1 MTSLHRWLIVA
12 LTTAFAIGT
21 PLTLRALPA
30 SDSTSTPAERL
41 DQLRASVNAPYSGY
55 VESLGTLQLPVAA
68 ELDDLGPLFGE
79 RTRMRVWWNDP
90 TLWRVDRLTTTG
102 EDDLIRQGNATTH
115 WEYEGTKITR
125 TREPAVRLPRISDLL
140 PPELARYLLSDVD
153 AADVSALPSDRIAG
167 RSALGLRVT
176 PSDARSSVD
185 RVDVW
190 IDEASGIPLR
200 LSLFAAGSTNPALT
214 STFLD
219 FAPGPSSPAVFD
231 FHRPRGSTVERP
243 QVVDVAD
250 AANRFAPFRPPTT
263 VAGLP
268 RSAAGD
274 LRGVAVYG
282 AGLTQVLVIPLWE
295 DIAGPLR
302 NQLAD
307 TPTVVQLTQGLAL
320 SVGPLDILLTR
331 FPRSDGGWL
340 IAGTV
345 TTETLDQVAI
355 DLRGA
360 RTPLPTVAGG

>member
-12 LTTAFAIGT
+12 LTTALAIGT

-41 DQLRASVNAPYSGY
+41 DQLRASVNEPYSGY
-55 VESLGTLQLPVAA
+55 VESLGTLQLPVAD
-68 ELDDLGPLFGE
+68 ELNELGPLFGE

-90 TLWRVDRLTTTG
+90 TLWRVDRLTATG
-102 EDDLIRQGNATTH
+102 EEDLIRDGNATTQ
-115 WEYEGTKITR
+115 WEYEGTKITH
-125 TREPAVRLPRISDLL
+125 TREPAVRLPRLSDLL

-153 AADVSALPSDRIAG
+153 AADVSALSSDRIAG

-176 PSDARSSVD
+176 PSDARSSVE

-200 LSLFAAGSTNPALT
+200 LSLFAAGSSNPALT

-219 FAPGPSSPAVFD
+219 FAPGASSPEVFD
-231 FHRPRGSTVERP
+231 FRHPRGSTVERP

-250 AANRFAPFRPPTT
+250 AANRFAPFRPPPT
-263 VAGLP
+263 VADLP
-268 RSAAGD
+268 RSPARD

-282 AGLTQVLVIPLWE
+282 DGLTQVLVIPLWD
-295 DIAGPLR
+295 DIAAPLR
-302 NQLAD
+302 NQLLD
-307 TPTVVQLTQGLAL
+307 TQTVVQLTQGPAL
-320 SVGPLDILLTR
+320 SVGPLGILLTR
-331 FPRSDGGWL
+331 FLRSDGGWL

-345 TTETLDQVAI
+345 TAETLDQVAI

-360 RTPLPTVAGG
+360 RITPPQLSNS

>member
-12 LTTAFAIGT
+12 LTTALAIGT

-30 SDSTSTPAERL
+30 SDNTSTPAERL
-41 DQLRASVNAPYSGY
+41 DHLRASVDEPYSGY
-55 VESLGTLQLPVAA
+55 VEALGTLQLPVADGLN
-68 ELDDLGPLFGE
+68 ELGPLFGE

-90 TLWRVDRLTTTG
+90 TLWRVDRLTATG
-102 EDDLIRQGNATTH
+102 EADLIRDGNATTR
-115 WEYEGTKITR
+115 WEYEGSKVIR
-125 TREPAVRLPRISDLL
+125 TREPPVRLPRLSDLL
-140 PPELARYLLSDVD
+140 PPELARYLLSEDD
-153 AADVSALPSDRIAG
+153 ASNVSALPSDRIAG

-176 PSDARSSVD
+176 PSDDRSSID

-200 LSLFAAGSTNPALT
+200 LSLFAVGSTNPALT
-214 STFLD
+214 SSFLD
-219 FAPGPSSPAVFD
+219 FAPGASSPEDFD
-231 FHRPRGSTVERP
+231 FRPPRGSAVERQ

-263 VAGLP
+263 VADLP
-268 RSAAGD
+268 RSPARG

-282 AGLTQVLVIPLWE
+282 SGLTQVLVVPLWD

-302 NQLAD
+302 NQLLD
-307 TPTVVQLTQGLAL
+307 TPTVVQLTQGPAL
-320 SVGPLDILLTR
+320 SVGPLNVLLTR
-331 FPRSDGGWL
+331 FASSDGGWL

-345 TTETLDQVAI
+345 TAETLDQIAI

-360 RTPLPTVAGG
+360 RVTPPTVIE